1 LLTRRDAH
9 RNLGATA
16 VRFLLRQQTP
26 MRIFLSILSVLAAI
40 AIATVVPGVAHAQL
54 TITLEGS
61 VRNAAGEPVVGAV
74 VAVTNPA
81 TNERRGVNTNES
93 GRFRVLGLGPGRYE
107 VVVRAIGF
115 EQETRMVELLLGQ
128 RANLVFD
135 LQPTATQLVGVEVT
149 ADRTTT
155 VEVQRTS
162 VSAPVVQQM
171 IEQLPTIDRNI
182 MTLAAVTPGVK
193 GFAPQA
199 GRALP
204 SAGAMPELRFN
215 NFYLD
220 GIELKSLFN
229 GNLVGIPQTGA
240 PLPQEAIQEFRVFI
254 NPYDAEYS
262 HAGAYVIS
270 AESNRGTNERRGAVF
285 GFFQDKSM
293 VAKTN
298 FQPTRPDFNRLQ
310 IGANL
315 RGPIQR
321 DRLFYALNYE
331 VTDSDNFI
339 DVVPLRPSNNPGVW
353 DQLAG
358 SFKAPNLNHTGFLRG
373 TYTPSERNTFDVS
386 WSTRYMTGESN
397 FGGRVAR
404 DGGIDQS
411 YFINV
416 AQLRHRY
423 LPSPSLLNELSLQM
437 VKWHHDEG
445 QLVEREQRI
454 YPSVTRGTN
463 IFPLELNE
471 THLRLINRLT
481 YTKDNW
487 GGSHAFKLGAEVSRI
502 NADQF
507 SPNDEKGSFRFTTDA
522 DTLPPSQA
530 TIGIG
535 YQDRTG
541 TTDARAE
548 LSGWITGFYLND
560 EWRAAP
566 TLTINLGLRYDA
578 EINTLNNDFTVPWA
592 NDTAITNK
600 AVLANY
606 INRGDRKNDLNNLS
620 PRISFSWDP
629 IGSNRTFIRG
639 GFGVIYDRVA
649 SFIGFQERLA
659 ATWRS
664 YAISNPGT
672 MDVAVLRAR
681 VIAGTVPST
690 PNIVLVKNKMEAPE
704 NRQMSI
710 GVGHQFSDDLA
721 LNVDYVH
728 QDVRHLYNRLN
739 ANYLNTEPNP
749 DVRVLTP
756 NYGNIVLWDDFARA
770 KYDALMVSMNYR
782 HGRLLSNLAY
792 TLGFA
797 KADYDAVTAP
807 AFAFRSSYNMQETI
821 GDERHRIVLSE
832 VADLAWLGGV
842 QIAGIA
848 TFASP
853 RPFNAFVGQ
862 DLNFDN
868 DFTDDFLPSGD
879 PAATRTLRPAS
890 TWKNW
895 YRNVDLRLGKSLF
908 TAQGTT
914 VRLTAEV
921 FNVFNTDNIANY
933 GGQQK
938 TTTGVDILNFAQPTG
953 AFGARRAQVGARL
966 EF

>member
-1 LLTRRDAH
+1 
-9 RNLGATA
+9 
-16 VRFLLRQQTP
+16 
-26 MRIFLSILSVLAAI
+26 MRIPLSILSLMAAI
-40 AIATVVPGVAHAQL
+40 GLLMAIPTTSDAQL

-61 VRNAAGEPVVGAV
+61 VRNNAGEPVVGAV
-74 VAVTNPA
+74 VAVVNPA
-81 TNERRGVNTNES
+81 TNERRGVNTSET

-107 VVVRAIGF
+107 VTVRAIGF
-115 EQETRMVELLLGQ
+115 EQGSQMVELLLGQ

-135 LQPTATQLVGVEVT
+135 LKAAATQLSGVEVT

-182 MTLAAVTPGVK
+182 MTLAAVTPGVR

-204 SAGAMPELRFN
+204 SAGAMPELRFS

-240 PLPQEAIQEFRVFI
+240 PLPQEAVQEFRVFI

-270 AESNRGTNERRGAVF
+270 AESNRGTNETKGAVF

-293 VAKTN
+293 VARTN
-298 FQPTRPDFNRLQ
+298 FQTVTPDFKRMQ
-310 IGANL
+310 VGANL
-315 RGPIQR
+315 RGPLQR

-339 DVVPLRPSNNPGVW
+339 DVVPGRPASTPAVW
-353 DQLAG
+353 DALRG

-373 TYTPSERNTFDVS
+373 TYTPSERNTFDAS

-397 FGGRVAR
+397 FGGTVAR
-404 DGGIDQS
+404 NGGIDQS

-416 AQLRHRY
+416 GQLRHRY
-423 LPSPSLLNELSLQM
+423 LPSPNVLNELSLQM

-445 QLVEREQRI
+445 MLVEREQRV
-454 YPSVTRGTN
+454 YPSVTQGTAT
-463 IFPLELNE
+463 FPLELNE

-487 GGSHAFKLGAEVSRI
+487 GGSHVFKVGAEVSRI
-502 NADQF
+502 DADQF
-507 SPNDEKGSFRFTTDA
+507 SPNFRMGSFRFTTD
-522 DTLPPSQA
+522 TSTNPNQA
-530 TIGIG
+530 TIGVG
-535 YQDRTG
+535 YQDRQG
-541 TTDARAE
+541 IADARAE
-548 LSGWITGFYLND
+548 LSGWITGFYVND
-560 EWRAAP
+560 EWRP
-566 TLTINLGLRYDA
+566 TSTLTLNLGLRYDA
-578 EINTLNNDFTVPWA
+578 ELNTINNDFTVPWA
-592 NDTAITNK
+592 SDTAITNK
-600 AVLANY
+600 PALANY

-629 IGSNRTFIRG
+629 IGENRTFIRG
-639 GFGVIYDRVA
+639 GFGIIYDRVA

-659 ATWRS
+659 STWRS
-664 YAISNPGT
+664 YTIANPAT
-672 MDVAVLRAR
+672 MDVALLRAA

-690 PNIVLVKNKMEAPE
+690 PNIILVKNKMEAPE
-704 NRQMSI
+704 NRQMSV
-710 GVGHQFSDDLA
+710 GLGHQFTPDLA

-739 ANYLNTEPNP
+739 ANYLNTQPNP

-756 NYGNIVLWDDFARA
+756 NYGDIILWDDFAKA
-770 KYDALMVSMNYR
+770 KYDAVMLSMNYR
-782 HGRLLSNLAY
+782 RGRLLSNLAY

-832 VADLAWLGGV
+832 VADFDWLGGLQV
-842 QIAGIA
+842 AGII
-848 TFASP
+848 TVASP
-853 RPFNAFVGQ
+853 RPFGVSIGQ

-868 DFTDDFLPSGD
+868 DFADDFFPSGS
-879 PAATRTLRPAS
+879 ASGERTIRPDNA
-890 TWKNW
+890 WKNW

-908 TAQGTT
+908 TAQGKT

-921 FNVFNTDNIANY
+921 FNVFNTDNISAY
-933 GGQQK
+933 GGRQK
-938 TTTGVDILNFAQPTG
+938 TAAGVDITNFGQPTG
-953 AFGARRAQVGARL
+953 AFGARRAQVGARF

>member
-1 LLTRRDAH
+1 
-9 RNLGATA
+9 
-16 VRFLLRQQTP
+16 
-26 MRIFLSILSVLAAI
+26 MRIPLSIFSLLAAI
-40 AIATVVPGVAHAQL
+40 AVAIVVPGVTHAQL

-61 VRNAAGEPVVGAV
+61 VRNTTGEPIVGAV

-81 TNERRGVNTNES
+81 TNERRGVNTTDL

-107 VVVRAIGF
+107 VVVRAINY
-115 EQETRMVELLLGQ
+115 EPETQMVELLLGQ
-128 RANLVFD
+128 RANLVFE
-135 LQPTATQLVGVEVT
+135 LRSAARQLVGVEVT
-149 ADRTTT
+149 ADRMTT

-220 GIELKSLFN
+220 GVELKSLFN

-240 PLPQEAIQEFRVFI
+240 PLPQEAVQEFRVFI

-270 AESNRGTNERRGAVF
+270 AESNRGTNETRGAVF
-285 GFFQDKSM
+285 GFLQNKSM
-293 VAKTN
+293 VARTN
-298 FQPTRPDFNRLQ
+298 FQATRPDFNRMQ
-310 IGANL
+310 VGANL

-339 DVVPLRPSNNPGVW
+339 DVVPGRPAATPTIW
-353 DQLAG
+353 DPFRG

-373 TYTPSERNTFDVS
+373 TYTPSERNTFDAS
-386 WSTRYMTGESN
+386 WATRFMTGESN
-397 FGGRVAR
+397 FGGIVAR

-423 LPSPSLLNELSLQM
+423 LPSPNLLNELSLQM

-445 QLVEREQRI
+445 MLVEREQRT
-454 YPSVTRGTN
+454 YPSITRGTAT
-463 IFPLELNE
+463 FPLELNE
-471 THLRLINRLT
+471 THLRLINRLS

-487 GGSHAFKLGAEVSRI
+487 GGSHLFKVGAEVSRI

-507 SPNDEKGSFRFTTDA
+507 SPNFQLGSFRFATD
-522 DTLPPSQA
+522 TSTQPNQA
-530 TIGIG
+530 IIGIG
-535 YQDRTG
+535 YQDRNG
-541 TTDARAE
+541 VTDAKAE

-560 EWRAAP
+560 EWRP
-566 TLTINLGLRYDA
+566 TSTLTLNLGVRYDA

-592 NDTAITNK
+592 SDTAINNK
-600 AVLANY
+600 AAIANY

-629 IGSNRTFIRG
+629 LGTNRTFIRG

-664 YAISNPGT
+664 YTIANPST
-672 MDVAVLRAR
+672 MDVGVLRGL

-690 PNIVLVKNKMEAPE
+690 PNIILVKNKMEAPE
-704 NRQMSI
+704 NRQMSLGI
-710 GVGHQFSDDLA
+710 GHQFTDDLA
-721 LNVDYVH
+721 FNADYVH

-739 ANYLNTEPNP
+739 PNYRRGATGPRNLTANYG
-749 DVRVLTP
+749 D
-756 NYGNIVLWDDFARA
+756 IVLWDDFGKA
-770 KYDALMVSMNYR
+770 KFDAVMVSVNYR
-782 HGRLLSNLAY
+782 RAQLLTNLSY
-792 TLGFA
+792 TLGFY

-807 AFAFRSSYNMQETI
+807 AYPFASSYNMQRTA
-821 GDERHRIVLSE
+821 GDERHRLVLSE
-832 VADLAWLGGV
+832 VADFARWGGV
-842 QIAGIA
+842 QIAAIV
-848 TFASP
+848 TLASP
-853 RPFNAFVGQ
+853 RPYNAFIGQ
-862 DLNFDN
+862 DLNVDN
-868 DFTDDFLPSGD
+868 DLTDDFFPSGAPD
-879 PAATRTLRPAS
+879 GERTIRPGNEF
-890 TWKNW
+890 KNW

-908 TAQGTT
+908 TTQGAT

-921 FNVFNTDNIANY
+921 FNVFNTDNVAGFFGRQRDAAGVLIANF
-933 GGQQK
+933 GQP
-938 TTTGVDILNFAQPTG
+938 NG

>member
-1 LLTRRDAH
+1 
-9 RNLGATA
+9 
-16 VRFLLRQQTP
+16 
-26 MRIFLSILSVLAAI
+26 MRIASSVLLSVAAI
-40 AIATVVPGVAHAQL
+40 ALAVAVPRSSHAQL

-61 VRNAAGEPVVGAV
+61 VRDTSGQPIVGAI
-74 VAVTNPA
+74 VAVVNPA
-81 TNERRGVNTNES
+81 TNERRGVSTNDD
-93 GRFRVLGLGPGRYE
+93 GRFRVLGLGPGRYD
-107 VVVRAIGF
+107 VTVRAIGY
-115 EQETRMVELLLGQ
+115 EPGNQSVQLLLGQ

-135 LQPTATQLVGVEVT
+135 LRGAATQLTGIEVT

-182 MTLAAVTPGVK
+182 MTLAAVTPGVR

-220 GIELKSLFN
+220 GVELKSLFN

-270 AESNRGTNERRGAVF
+270 AESNRGTNETQGAVF

-293 VAKTN
+293 VARTN
-298 FQPTRPDFNRLQ
+298 FQATTPDFNRMQ
-310 IGANL
+310 VGANL
-315 RGPIQR
+315 RGAVQR

-339 DVVPLRPSNNPGVW
+339 DVVPGRPSGNEGVW
-353 DQLAG
+353 DEFRG

-373 TYTPSERNTFDVS
+373 TYTPSERNTFDLS

-397 FGGRVAR
+397 FGNRVAR
-404 DGGIDQS
+404 NGGIDQS

-423 LPSPSLLNELSLQM
+423 LPSPNLLNELSLQM

-445 QLVEREQRI
+445 MLVEREQRV
-454 YPSVTRGTN
+454 YPSITLGTAT
-463 IFPLELNE
+463 FPLELNE
-471 THLRLINRLT
+471 THFRLINRLT

-487 GGSHAFKLGAEVSRI
+487 GGSHVFKVGAEVSRVD
-502 NADQF
+502 ADQF
-507 SPNDEKGSFRFTTDA
+507 SPNFRMGSFRFTTD
-522 DTLPPSQA
+522 TSTNPNQA
-530 TIGIG
+530 TVGVG
-535 YQDRTG
+535 YQDRNG
-541 TTDARAE
+541 ITDARAE

-560 EWRAAP
+560 EWRPIP
-566 TLTINLGLRYDA
+566 TLTLNLGLRYDA

-592 NDTAITNK
+592 SDTAITNK

-606 INRGDRKNDLNNLS
+606 INRGDRKNDLNNFS
-620 PRISFSWDP
+620 PRVSFSWDP
-629 IGSNRTFIRG
+629 IGENRTFIRA
-639 GFGVIYDRVA
+639 GFGIIYDRVA

-659 ATWRS
+659 STWRT
-664 YAISNPGT
+664 YTIANPST
-672 MDVAVLRAR
+672 MDVAALRAQ
-681 VIAGTVPST
+681 VISGGVAST
-690 PNIVLVKNKMEAPE
+690 PNIILVKNKMEAPE

-710 GVGHQFSDDLA
+710 GIGHQFTPDLA
-721 LNVDYVH
+721 LNIDYVH

-739 ANYLNTEPNP
+739 ANYLNTQPNP

-756 NYGNIVLWDDFARA
+756 KYGDIILWDDFARA
-770 KYDALMVSMNYR
+770 KYDAVMMSVNYR
-782 HGRLLSNLAY
+782 RGRLLSNLAY

-807 AFAFRSSYNMQETI
+807 AFAFRSSYNMQETA

-832 VADLAWLGGV
+832 VGDFGWLGGL
-842 QIAGIA
+842 QIAGIV
-848 TFASP
+848 TLASP
-853 RPFNAFVGQ
+853 RPFNASIGQ

-868 DFTDDFLPSGD
+868 DFGDDFLPDGSPSGK
-879 PAATRTLRPAS
+879 RTIRPDNA
-890 TWKNW
+890 WKSW

-908 TAQGTT
+908 TAQGKT

-921 FNVFNTDNIANY
+921 FNVFNTDNIAAY
-933 GGQQK
+933 GGRQK
-938 TTTGVDILNFAQPTG
+938 TAAGVDITDFGRPTG
-953 AFGARRAQVGARL
+953 AFGARRAQVGARF